1 MFPGDPPCPRR
12 PAQSFLIP
20 LSRRPERIK
29 RERACESSEDLVNMQ
44 RLLSVVEVA
53 EVLRAPPGR
62 LGPWLLG
69 ACWQC
74 LQGKVE
80 ATRAI
85 TICI

>member
-1 MFPGDPPCPRR
+1 
-12 PAQSFLIP
+12 
-20 LSRRPERIK
+20 
-29 RERACESSEDLVNMQ
+29 MQ

-53 EVLRAPPGR
+53 EVLRALPGR

-80 ATRAI
+80 ATRALA
-85 TICI
+85 ICI